1 LGFAKIISTH
11 SGSIFFVKNLDNL
24 HCPAFQKCFLFS
36 FFSGFCLARFFAF
49 FFVFKLIK
57 KQLGQMRKG
66 KQTLK
71 KIVMLKNKI
80 KTHKSG
86 KMYNQPHFFILNKG
100 LNSGKPFNHY
110 VVNSFVFLA
119 DNKEEKEFYYFLL
132 LGLWELRF
140 FRKHL
145 KGSVIEY
152 VRLGDVI
159 DVIDE
164 TLNSVN
170 SGNRSFSDVQN
181 TLAQIE
187 ALQANLQT
195 QLNYLMQL
203 RKSLFYK
210 YLKSN

>member
-1 LGFAKIISTH
+1 
-11 SGSIFFVKNLDNL
+11 
-24 HCPAFQKCFLFS
+24 
-36 FFSGFCLARFFAF
+36 
-49 FFVFKLIK
+49 
-57 KQLGQMRKG
+57 
-66 KQTLK
+66 
-71 KIVMLKNKI
+71 MLKSKI

-86 KMYNQPHFFILNKG
+86 KSYNQPHFFILNKG

-110 VVNSFVFLA
+110 VCNSFVFLA

>member
-1 LGFAKIISTH
+1 
-11 SGSIFFVKNLDNL
+11 
-24 HCPAFQKCFLFS
+24 
-36 FFSGFCLARFFAF
+36 
-49 FFVFKLIK
+49 
-57 KQLGQMRKG
+57 MRKG

-71 KIVMLKNKI
+71 KIIMIKSKI
-80 KTHKSG
+80 KTHSQG

-110 VVNSFVFLA
+110 VCNSFVFLA
-119 DNKEEKEFYYFLL
+119 DNKDEKEFYYFLL
-132 LGLWELRF
+132 LGLWELRL

-145 KGSVIEY
+145 RGSVIEY
-152 VRLGDVI
+152 IRLGDVI

-187 ALQANLQT
+187 ALQINLQK
-195 QLNYLMQL
+195 QLDYLMQL

-210 YLKSN
+210 YLKK

>member
-1 LGFAKIISTH
+1 
-11 SGSIFFVKNLDNL
+11 V
-24 HCPAFQKCFLFS
+24 
-36 FFSGFCLARFFAF
+36 
-49 FFVFKLIK
+49 
-57 KQLGQMRKG
+57 RKG

-71 KIVMLKNKI
+71 KIIMIKSKI
-80 KTHKSG
+80 KTHSQG

-110 VVNSFVFLA
+110 VCNSFVFLA

-132 LGLWELRF
+132 LGLWELRL

-152 VRLGDVI
+152 IRLGDVI

-170 SGNRSFSDVQN
+170 TGNCSFSDVQN
-181 TLAQIE
+181 SLAQIE
-187 ALQANLQT
+187 ALQINLQK
-195 QLNYLMQL
+195 QLDYLMQL

-210 YLKSN
+210 YLKK

>member
-1 LGFAKIISTH
+1 M
-11 SGSIFFVKNLDNL
+11 VK
-24 HCPAFQKCFLFS
+24 S
-36 FFSGFCLARFFAF
+36 
-49 FFVFKLIK
+49 
-57 KQLGQMRKG
+57 
-66 KQTLK
+66 
-71 KIVMLKNKI
+71 KI
-80 KTHKSG
+80 KTHSQG

-110 VVNSFVFLA
+110 VCNSFVFLA

-132 LGLWELRF
+132 LGLWELRL

-152 VRLGDVI
+152 IRLGDVI

-187 ALQANLQT
+187 ALQINLQK
-195 QLNYLMQL
+195 QLDYLMQL

-210 YLKSN
+210 YLKK